1 MRQYRITV
9 ACKECSGDGF
19 IEVEYM
25 PGRTSYND
33 APEPYCEAETCE
45 NCGGDGEIEVDD
57 VDFDEQI
64 AALMQ
69 HEIVSSN
76 NNRPSSGG

>member
-1 MRQYRITV
+1 MNVFKHPVSCPVCT
-9 ACKECSGDGF
+9 GDGF

-45 NCGGDGEIEVDD
+45 NCGGDGEIEVED
-57 VDFDEQI
+57 VDFDK
-64 AALMQ
+64 
-69 HEIVSSN
+69 
-76 NNRPSSGG
+76 